1 MQHLPPLKSKL
12 IGPGTLFNGV
22 TGNGHQSTSDNCDS
36 MSINGSIVSNG
47 SVNSVAAA
55 VNSGTNGVSNGVS
68 NGHHNG
74 HHVHSN
80 GMATL
85 PLVRPNTGDTVSR
98 NSTTLESPKH
108 DSAAQQNGNGTGISR
123 DSLPPFTD
131 LKSKIL
137 LAIAFCKKYYIA
149 FLVTA
154 ISVKLKSKACLL
166 VNGHADINVTLDLIF
181 DKQTQSGPELS
192 LTS

>member
-1 MQHLPPLKSKL
+1 
-12 IGPGTLFNGV
+12 
-22 TGNGHQSTSDNCDS
+22 

-55 VNSGTNGVSNGVS
+55 VNNGTNGVS

-108 DSAAQQNGNGTGISR
+108 GSAAQQNGNGTGHR
-123 DSLPPFTD
+123 DSLHSFNP
-131 LKSKIL
+131 
-137 LAIAFCKKYYIA
+137 
-149 FLVTA
+149 
-154 ISVKLKSKACLL
+154 
-166 VNGHADINVTLDLIF
+166 
-181 DKQTQSGPELS
+181 S
-192 LTS
+192 LTLKAKFF

>member
-55 VNSGTNGVSNGVS
+55 VNNGTNGVS

-85 PLVRPNTGDTVSR
+85 PLVRPNTAGDSSR
-98 NSTTLESPKH
+98 NSTLESPKH
-108 DSAAQQNGNGTGISR
+108 ADPSGTQNGGWTN
-123 DSLPPFTD
+123 
-131 LKSKIL
+131 
-137 LAIAFCKKYYIA
+137 
-149 FLVTA
+149 
-154 ISVKLKSKACLL
+154 
-166 VNGHADINVTLDLIF
+166 
-181 DKQTQSGPELS
+181 
-192 LTS
+192 